1 VLTIDE
7 LAAERGIPSVFVLAP
22 SHVQVDDG
30 LWSEALRRYG
40 ETEANY
46 SRSMPNDR
54 LMAFAANHRLRMVD
68 LLPTLMSA
76 NRGGKT
82 LYHRREQHWNREG
95 NRVVAEVLSEYLR
108 AEGLTSATSTR

>member
-1 VLTIDE
+1 
-7 LAAERGIPSVFVLAP
+7 
-22 SHVQVDDG
+22 
-30 LWSEALRRYG
+30 
-40 ETEANY
+40 
-46 SRSMPNDR
+46 MPHDR

-95 NRVVAEVLSEYLR
+95 NRVVAEVLAEYLR